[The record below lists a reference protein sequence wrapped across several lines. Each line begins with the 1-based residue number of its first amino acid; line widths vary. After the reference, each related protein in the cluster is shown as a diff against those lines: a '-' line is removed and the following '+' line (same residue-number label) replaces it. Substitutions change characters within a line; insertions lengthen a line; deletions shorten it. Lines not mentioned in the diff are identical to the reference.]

1 MSHFFSLIAPVSG
14 SERQAA
20 HEWARWATGSTDR
33 TAYEDH
39 RQLWRFFAA
48 PRGDARDFV
57 FRRSDREEGPRFY
70 VVSTRPPQAPSSAW
84 QVQARPYAPQLS
96 VGTRLAFELR
106 ANPVVTVQSQ
116 AGGRCR
122 HDVVMHEKKRL
133 LAERGCARWSEWPG
147 ADRPAL
153 ADLVRQTC
161 LGWLLARAG
170 RIGCTFDEPS
180 LMAEGYTQHR
190 GKADELRFSSVD
202 FNGEL
207 TVADATAFTATLT
220 RGVGHAKAFGCGL
233 LLVKPLR

>member
-1 MSHFFSLIAPVSG
+1 MSHFFSLIAPAPG

-20 HEWARWATGSTDR
+20 HEWARWATGGADR

-39 RQLWRFFAA
+39 RQLWRFFAS

-57 FRRSDREEGPRFY
+57 FRRSDREEGSRFH

-96 VGTRLAFELR
+96 AGTRLAFELR
-106 ANPVVTVQSQ
+106 ANPVVTVQSP
-116 AGGRCR
+116 AGERRR

-133 LAERGCARWSEWPG
+133 LAERGCTRWSEWPE

-153 ADLVRQTC
+153 PDLVRQTC
-161 LGWLLARAG
+161 LGWLLARAA
-170 RIGCTFDEPS
+170 RIGCAFDEPS
-180 LMAEGYTQHR
+180 LRAEGYTQHR

-202 FNGEL
+202 FSGGL
-207 TVADATAFTATLT
+207 TVTDAAAFTAALT